1 MLKEWPT
8 FQSERVL
15 SRRAETDSNRSHIET
30 AACVQILPAESKHLG
45 EAPRAKVLDSAARK
59 KAIGGLLKA
68 R

>member
-30 AACVQILPAESKHLG
+30 AACVQILPAESKHL
-45 EAPRAKVLDSAARK
+45 ARPRVRKSWTALPGRRPSVDS
-59 KAIGGLLKA
+59 
-68 R
+68 